1 MGKTKNKLWTHR
13 IKDQIPGGYDSIKN
27 MTHRMGESNRKRQD
41 KIKHKMTEDI
51 TG

>member
-1 MGKTKNKLWTHR
+1 MKERNP
-13 IKDQIPGGYDSIKN
+13 KDNVIN
-27 MTHRMGESNRKRQD
+27 MTHRMEESNRKRQD